1 MKKTVLAVFLI
12 LLLALKT
19 PANAADD
26 LDISISPSVL
36 TIEALQ
42 PSTVKANITV
52 QNMNENSHDFTITIQ
67 PLKQSDNSGTI
78 EYVDIFNTPDP
89 SIREKIAFF
98 DEDKEEIRK
107 IHLGPLEKK
116 TLTMNIDINKETSS
130 GDYYFSI
137 IFMTTKDGIDTD
149 TITTLPTGI
158 ATNVLLSVGK
168 PGPATGSISSF
179 SGPFFLE
186 HGPVDFELL
195 LSNTSDHFILPTGNV
210 TFKNI
215 FGQTVG
221 KVDILPQYIL
231 SKSKRFLTNKPNTKN
246 QNTVNAE
253 KSKLIWK
260 EETLLGVYTATAHIA
275 LSENGPTITKQLIFL
290 AFPVIPALATTIII
304 TVLLG
309 IYLRVKKLL

>member
-26 LDISISPSVL
+26 LDISISPSIL
-36 TIEALQ
+36 TIEAIQ

-52 QNMNENSHDFTITIQ
+52 QNMNENSHDFAITTQ
-67 PLKQSDNSGTI
+67 PLKQSDNNGSI
-78 EYVDIFNTPDP
+78 EYIDIFNAPDP
-89 SIREKIAFF
+89 SMREKITFL
-98 DEDKEEIRK
+98 DEEKEEIRQ

-130 GDYYFSI
+130 GDYYFSV
-137 IFMTTKDGIDTD
+137 IFMTAQDSEDTD
-149 TITTLPTGI
+149 TTTTLPTGI
-158 ATNVLLSVGK
+158 ATNVLLSIGK
-168 PGPATGSISSF
+168 LGPTIGEISSF

-186 HGPVDFELL
+186 RGPVEFELL

-221 KVDILPQYIL
+221 KIDILPQYIL
-231 SKSKRFLTNKPNTKN
+231 SKSKRLLTNKPSVGDKNTIIA
-246 QNTVNAE
+246 QP
-253 KSKLIWK
+253 SKLKWK
-260 EETLLGVYTATAHIA
+260 EEALLGVYTATAHIA
-275 LSENGPTITKQLIFL
+275 LSESGPTITKQIVFL

>member
-1 MKKTVLAVFLI
+1 MKKTVFAVFLI
-12 LLLALKT
+12 LLLTLKA

-42 PSTVKANITV
+42 PSTIKTNITI
-52 QNMNENSHDFTITIQ
+52 QNMNENAHDFTLTIQ
-67 PLKQSDNSGTI
+67 PLKQSDANGTI
-78 EYVDIFNTPDP
+78 EYVEIFNAPDP
-89 SIREKIAFF
+89 AMREKITFL
-98 DEDKEEIRK
+98 DEKKEEVRK
-107 IHLGPLEKK
+107 LHLGPLEKK

-130 GDYYFSI
+130 GDYYFSV
-137 IFMTTKDGIDTD
+137 IFMTEKDSEDSD

-168 PGPATGSISSF
+168 PRKTIGEISSF
-179 SGPFFLE
+179 SGPLFLE
-186 HGPVDFELL
+186 HGPVEFELL

-215 FGQTVG
+215 FNQTVG

-231 SKSKRFLTNKPNTKN
+231 SESKRFLTNKPNAKSATRTN
-246 QNTVNAE
+246 IP
-253 KSKLIWK
+253 KSKLVWK
-260 EETLLGVYTATAHIA
+260 EEALLGIYTATAHIA
-275 LSENGPTITKQLIFL
+275 LSENGPTITKQIVFI
-290 AFPVIPALATTIII
+290 AFPVIPALASTIVI